1 MDIRGSTVA
10 RKRPESAAIAALKVA
25 TVNERVGR

>member
-1 MDIRGSTVA
+1 VA